1 MSLQARLDR
10 IRVGFEKEAPAEAL
24 AIMHRATNDLETSG
38 IMNVVYGEGQQ
49 APNFSLDDSLG
60 NSTNLADLR
69 SNGSVVVTFFRG
81 DW

>member
-24 AIMHRATNDLETSG
+24 AIMHRATDDLRASG
-38 IMNVVYGEGQQ
+38 IMDGVTGEGQQ
-49 APNFSLDDSLG
+49 APDFNLDDSNG
-60 NSTNLADLR
+60 RSTTLSGLR
-69 SNGSVVVTFFRG
+69 SKGPVIVTFFRG